1 MNSRDLCM
9 IDHLPELM
17 AAGVDSFKIEGR
29 AKSAYYAAIV
39 TGAYRHCIDAAVR
52 GEAPDPVWRDEVEHV
67 SHRHYSTGFFFGQ
80 PGQYTESARYIRTWQ
95 VCAIVLSCD
104 ETGWA
109 KLSRANLPKGMRWR
123 SSARICGLSHNRP
136 LMEDEDELP

>member
-67 SHRHYSTGFFFGQ
+67 RHRH
-80 PGQYTESARYIRTWQ
+80 
-95 VCAIVLSCD
+95 
-104 ETGWA
+104 
-109 KLSRANLPKGMRWR
+109 
-123 SSARICGLSHNRP
+123 
-136 LMEDEDELP
+136 

>member
-52 GEAPDPVWRDEVEHV
+52 GEAPIRCGGTGRACKPPALFYGVLFSVSRGSIRKAHAISVPGKFAPLCFPVMKQA
-67 SHRHYSTGFFFGQ
+67 GQ
-80 PGQYTESARYIRTWQ
+80 SFR
-95 VCAIVLSCD
+95 CAI
-104 ETGWA
+104 
-109 KLSRANLPKGMRWR
+109 NLPKG
-123 SSARICGLSHNRP
+123 
-136 LMEDEDELP
+136 